1 MGKIK
6 ATQKITIEFHANS
19 ESLADEFES
28 YINGLYDKVEFELDY
43 GKKDDDYVL
52 RATETANGWYDPP
65 VYYTKNGDGFPGCK
79 EIDYEIWEDDL
90 MGICR
95 DFSGKYDDENIF
107 CIDSCICEDIDY

>member
-19 ESLADEFES
+19 ESLADEFEN

-52 RATETANGWYDPP
+52 SAMETANGWYDPP
-65 VYYTKNGDGFPGCK
+65 VMYYKDGSGFPGDTEIDFECFEDILSGECK
-79 EIDYEIWEDDL
+79 EFAD
-90 MGICR
+90 R
-95 DFSGKYDDENIF
+95 YDDENVF
-107 CIDSCICEDIDY
+107 CIDSCRCEEERW